1 MNARIL
7 VACANG
13 AGTSLMMK
21 MTAERVTKKLGM
33 GVADIHHCALSE
45 GVSVARQYDIVLSPL
60 NFVNMYDAAANAGV
74 TVIGLR
80 NVLSD
85 AEMEQHLVETGA
97 AEKFRSSFRKLHL
110 FKKPLQSVI
119 IAGGGSRC
127 QELPRRRR
135 EARAHSPL
143 RARR

>member
-1 MNARIL
+1 MRFAQQHVLGKKTSPGSARAHTKAKIL

-45 GVSVARQYDIVLSPL
+45 GVSVARQYDIVFSPL
-60 NFVNMYDAAANAGV
+60 NFVNMYDSAAKAGV

-85 AEMEQHLVETGA
+85 AEMEQHLKETGA
-97 AEKFRSSFRKLHL
+97 AEKF
-110 FKKPLQSVI
+110 
-119 IAGGGSRC
+119 A
-127 QELPRRRR
+127 E
-135 EARAHSPL
+135 
-143 RARR
+143 

>member
-1 MNARIL
+1 MNAKIL

-45 GVSVARQYDIVLSPL
+45 GVSVANQYDIVFSPL
-60 NFVNMYDAAANAGV
+60 NFVNIYDAAAKAGV
-74 TVIGLR
+74 IVIGLR

-97 AEKFRSSFRKLHL
+97 AEKFK
-110 FKKPLQSVI
+110 
-119 IAGGGSRC
+119 A
-127 QELPRRRR
+127 
-135 EARAHSPL
+135 
-143 RARR
+143 

>member
-1 MNARIL
+1 
-7 VACANG
+7 
-13 AGTSLMMK
+13 MMK

-45 GVSVARQYDIVLSPL
+45 GVSVARQYDIVFSPL

-97 AEKFRSSFRKLHL
+97 AEKFK
-110 FKKPLQSVI
+110 
-119 IAGGGSRC
+119 A
-127 QELPRRRR
+127 
-135 EARAHSPL
+135 
-143 RARR
+143 